1 MTLALQ
7 DLSSEGS
14 GDSGAKEIRAGL
26 AALAIFFVGFGG
38 WAAIT
43 PLDAAVVAQGYVVV
57 SGNRQTVQH
66 RDGGVVA
73 RLLVSEGERVEQGQV
88 LIELGAPE
96 LFAQEQA
103 LLSQV
108 LDLQMQRASLAA
120 EHRAARELIRPAEW
134 ASLPPEDLAAADAA
148 FERHQRE
155 ASRSTWSS
163 FEARIGGYRG
173 EIAALDTQETLVGEE
188 LVGIRELVQK
198 QLVSLTRVRALERDL
213 AQIQGRRAE
222 LTASIAA
229 TQQERFQMLRDVE
242 AKLAELTPQLTGVRE
257 RMKLTQLRAPA
268 AGRVVGLN
276 VHPVGGVVRAGE
288 PILDIVPDGQEL
300 VVEAQLRPQ
309 DADNVNVGQRTEVRI
324 TAFTG
329 RNLAILHGEI
339 RQVSADR
346 LTDQRSGEAYFVA
359 QVAVSASEL
368 ESLFQ
373 DSGLELRAGL
383 PAEIIVPTRKRTAL
397 QYLLDPI
404 NQSMWRSFREE

>member
-1 MTLALQ
+1 MTLAVQ
-7 DLSSEGS
+7 DASSQANE
-14 GDSGAKEIRAGL
+14 DSGVKEIRAGL

-73 RLLVSEGERVEQGQV
+73 RLLVREGDRVEQGQV

-96 LFAQEQA
+96 LVAQDQA

-108 LDLQMQRASLAA
+108 LDLQMQRASLTA
-120 EHRAARELIRPAEW
+120 ENRSARELSRPVEW
-134 ASLPPEDLAAADAA
+134 ASLPPEDQAAADAA

-155 ASRSTWSS
+155 ASRSVWSS
-163 FEARIGGYRG
+163 FEARIAGYRG
-173 EIAALDTQETLVGEE
+173 EILSLEKQEKLIDEE
-188 LVGIRELVQK
+188 LVGLRELVQK

-213 AQIQGRRAE
+213 AQVQGRRAE
-222 LTASIAA
+222 LAALIAG
-229 TQQERFQMLRDVE
+229 TQQERFQLLRDVE
-242 AKLAELTPQLTGVRE
+242 AKLAELAPQLSGVRE

-276 VHPVGGVVRAGE
+276 VHTVGGVVRAGE

-324 TAFTG
+324 TAFHG
-329 RNLAILHGEI
+329 RNLPILHGEI
-339 RQVSADR
+339 RRVSADR
-346 LTDQRSGEAYFVA
+346 LIDQHSGEGYFVA
-359 QVAVSASEL
+359 QVAVSSSEL
-368 ESLFQ
+368 QRLL
-373 DSGLELRAGL
+373 DGSGLELRAGL
-383 PAEIIVPTRKRTAL
+383 PAEIVVPTRKRTAL

-404 NQSMWRSFREE
+404 NQSMWRSLREE